1 MTNMEGIR
9 ILSVNCQGLGN
20 IGKRRDIFDY
30 LRKKNFNIYCLQD
43 THFTEAQETQIQD
56 MWGYN
61 CYFSSYTSNA
71 QGVCILFNN
80 NFEFIIHRKKSDIN
94 GNYLALDISI
104 EHQRLTLINLY
115 GPNTDTPIFF
125 ETISEII
132 EDFDNS
138 SYILCGDFNL
148 VINPD
153 LDYYNYVNINNE
165 KARSKLLEIIEH
177 KNLVDPFREIF
188 PNKKRYTWRKR
199 SPLKQSRLDFFL
211 ISDDLLPSLKD
222 SNIESSYRSDHSI
235 INLHLVF
242 NDFKRGKGLWKFNNS
257 LLKDVQYLNIIN
269 EKILETKRQYCNYPQ
284 NVKINDIPDSDLELN
299 IDDQLFFEMLLMEIR
314 GKTISYSSFK
324 KKQEK
329 DKENKIIE
337 EISRLEEKDDMT
349 NINLDDIEN
358 KKKEL
363 QELRQTK
370 LKGSILRS
378 KAQWIVEG
386 EKPTKYF
393 CSLESRNFTN
403 KIIPKIQKENGVII
417 SDQNEILQEVKNFYQ
432 DLYSSKTT
440 ESNLL
445 KNFDND
451 FENIKVPKLTNTEAD
466 QLEEPIS
473 LSEASVVLK
482 NMKNEKSP
490 GSSGFTTEFF
500 KVFWKCLG
508 PFLVRSV
515 NQSLEKGKLSVTL
528 RQGIITCL
536 PKGDKPR
543 Q

>member
-30 LRKKNFNIYCLQD
+30 LCKKNFNIYCLQD

-71 QGVCILFNN
+71 RGVCILFNN

-132 EDFDNS
+132 DDFDNS

-242 NDFKRGKGLWKFNNS
+242 NDFKRGN
-257 LLKDVQYLNIIN
+257 
-269 EKILETKRQYCNYPQ
+269 
-284 NVKINDIPDSDLELN
+284 
-299 IDDQLFFEMLLMEIR
+299 
-314 GKTISYSSFK
+314 
-324 KKQEK
+324 
-329 DKENKIIE
+329 
-337 EISRLEEKDDMT
+337 
-349 NINLDDIEN
+349 
-358 KKKEL
+358 
-363 QELRQTK
+363 
-370 LKGSILRS
+370 
-378 KAQWIVEG
+378 
-386 EKPTKYF
+386 
-393 CSLESRNFTN
+393 
-403 KIIPKIQKENGVII
+403 
-417 SDQNEILQEVKNFYQ
+417 
-432 DLYSSKTT
+432 
-440 ESNLL
+440 
-445 KNFDND
+445 
-451 FENIKVPKLTNTEAD
+451 
-466 QLEEPIS
+466 
-473 LSEASVVLK
+473 
-482 NMKNEKSP
+482 
-490 GSSGFTTEFF
+490 
-500 KVFWKCLG
+500 
-508 PFLVRSV
+508 
-515 NQSLEKGKLSVTL
+515 
-528 RQGIITCL
+528 
-536 PKGDKPR
+536 
-543 Q
+543 